1 MDKTVFIKIEDFKDL
16 TEILT
21 LSRQRLQQAKGVLN
35 RIAEL
40 KAQEDA
46 EFEAWQTELAEI
58 ERRIEQVDHTLVG
71 NEESR

>member
-1 MDKTVFIKIEDFKDL
+1 MDKTIFIKIEDFKDL

-46 EFEAWQTELAEI
+46 EFEAWQNELAEI
-58 ERRIEQVDHTLVG
+58 ERRIEQVDATLVG
-71 NEESR
+71 KEESQ